1 MKLDK
6 ISSIYPYITDVNDF
20 ELVVYTDA
28 SYAKLSDGYSSVGD
42 IILKK
47 KKPKTVFY
55 LSSTKN
61 KCVVKS
67 AKGCRMSCLTR
78 RAWKCFLFKACACC
92 FLSNFYFQPNDSPSK
107 TMKNV
112 FYFI

>member
-6 ISSIYPYITDVNDF
+6 ISLIYPYITDVNDF

-28 SYAKLSDGYSSVGD
+28 SYAKLSDGYSSAGD
-42 IILKK
+42 IIFKK
-47 KKPKTVFY
+47 KIPKTVFY

-67 AKGCRMSCLTR
+67 AMAVECL
-78 RAWKCFLFKACACC
+78 AL
-92 FLSNFYFQPNDSPSK
+92 LEELG
-107 TMKNV
+107 NV
-112 FYFI
+112 FYLKHVPAVFYQIFIFNQMIALQKL

>member
-6 ISSIYPYITDVNDF
+6 ISLIYPYITDVNDF

-28 SYAKLSDGYSSVGD
+28 SYAKLSDGYSSAGD

-47 KKPKTVFY
+47 KIPKTVFY

-67 AKGCRMSCLTR
+67 AMAVECL
-78 RAWKCFLFKACACC
+78 AL
-92 FLSNFYFQPNDSPSK
+92 LEELG
-107 TMKNV
+107 NV
-112 FYFI
+112 FYLKHVPAVFYQIFIFNQMIALQKL

>member
-28 SYAKLSDGYSSVGD
+28 SYAKLSDGYSSAGD
-42 IILKK
+42 IIFKK
-47 KKPKTVFY
+47 KIPKTVFD

-67 AKGCRMSCLTR
+67 AMAVECL
-78 RAWKCFLFKACACC
+78 AL
-92 FLSNFYFQPNDSPSK
+92 LEELG
-107 TMKNV
+107 NV
-112 FYFI
+112 FYLEHVPAVFYQIFIFNQMIALQKL

>member
-28 SYAKLSDGYSSVGD
+28 SYAKLSDGYSSAGD
-42 IILKK
+42 IIFKK
-47 KKPKTVFY
+47 KIPKAVFY

-67 AKGCRMSCLTR
+67 AMAVECL
-78 RAWKCFLFKACACC
+78 AL
-92 FLSNFYFQPNDSPSK
+92 LEELG
-107 TMKNV
+107 NV
-112 FYFI
+112 FYLKHVPAVFYQIFIFNQMIALQKL